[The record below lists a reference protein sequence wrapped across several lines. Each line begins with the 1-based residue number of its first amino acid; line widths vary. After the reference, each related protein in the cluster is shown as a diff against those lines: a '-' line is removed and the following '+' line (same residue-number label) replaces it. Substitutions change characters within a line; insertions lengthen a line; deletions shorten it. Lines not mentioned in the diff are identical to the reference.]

1 MEALHEA
8 RVQYGIAR
16 GHQMMG
22 SFSTNIT
29 ECSGHGLQNLVN
41 WKDARI
47 APCSVDD
54 IQTENQQSAEEVQQ
68 VTIDSDETNE
78 NNINNSDTND
88 TRQVT

>member
-1 MEALHEA
+1 
-8 RVQYGIAR
+8 
-16 GHQMMG
+16 MMG

-54 IQTENQQSAEEVQQ
+54 IQTENQQTVESAEEVQQ